1 MADLLERVGCR
12 RIVSSTFLRAQHSVA
27 PLSRRS
33 GLPIERDERLVEAAL
48 SEVNVPDWLDRL
60 RATFDEPG
68 LRFEG
73 GESSQEAQA
82 RATAAVGDVLGDYRG
97 PTVVA
102 THGRLLTL
110 ILRHFD
116 SRFGFAEWQALTN
129 PDAFKVVVDDAAS
142 RVERIWYR

>member
-1 MADLLERVGCR
+1 L
-12 RIVSSTFLRAQHSVA
+12 
-27 PLSRRS
+27 

-48 SEVNVPDWLDRL
+48 SEVNVPGWLDRL
-60 RATFDEPG
+60 RATFDEPL

-142 RVERIWYR
+142 RVERIWHR